1 MISFQILLEM
11 IFHGFVASVFE
22 SVLKCI
28 KHKHICILYNDFLFV
43 VDILC

>member
-28 KHKHICILYNDFLFV
+28 KHICILYNDFLFV